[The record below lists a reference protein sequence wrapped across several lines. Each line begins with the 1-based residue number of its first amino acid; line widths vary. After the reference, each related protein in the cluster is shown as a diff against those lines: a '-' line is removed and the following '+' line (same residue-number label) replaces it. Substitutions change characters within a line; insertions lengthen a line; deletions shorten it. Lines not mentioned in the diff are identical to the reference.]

1 MMTVFD
7 RILSNESFAD
17 VTLVCGETEIEIA
30 SSIKEFNQSNYFNYF
45 FFYLVIQVN
54 KIKMLFFI
62 KHYIPDFV
70 KKPMA

>member
-30 SSIKEFNQSNYFNYF
+30 SSIKEFNQSNYFNR
-45 FFYLVIQVN
+45 
-54 KIKMLFFI
+54 LFF
-62 KHYIPDFV
+62 
-70 KKPMA
+70 